1 MTSPSKAAAN
11 AANAQLSTGPR
22 TLEGKTISSQNA
34 IKHGLTARQVVVRE
48 DEIEKFNDLRDFLLA
63 EIDPQGALEIET
75 FNILL
80 HASWNIER
88 FCNLE
93 ADLMAD
99 GLDPLLDDSKA
110 KTLDRIHRYHR
121 DALRNYHRAM
131 NQLRTLQ
138 TNRAVRR
145 ASIDEEDAKKLPVL
159 CTIKQLPNRSRLQV
173 EEEAVVEAFERFQEA
188 HRDGII
194 SVLGIPVQNEP
205 TATPSGAA
213 FRPQGASAPQGQ
225 HG

>member
-22 TLEGKTISSQNA
+22 TEHGKAASSQNA

-48 DEIEKFNDLRDFLLA
+48 DEIERFNQLRDFLLA
-63 EIDPQGALEIET
+63 EINTQGALEIET

-88 FCNLE
+88 FCALE
-93 ADLMAD
+93 AGLMAD
-99 GLDPLLDDSKA
+99 GLDPLLDESKA

-138 TNRAVRR
+138 TNRAVRT
-145 ASIDEEDAKKLPVL
+145 ASLYEEDAKTVPVL
-159 CTIKQLPNRSRLQV
+159 CTIKQLPMRTAQEV
-173 EEEAVVEAFERFQEA
+173 EEEALLEA
-188 HRDGII
+188 
-194 SVLGIPVQNEP
+194 SVQNEP
-205 TATPSGAA
+205 TAPAHNRIEEDSSAA
-213 FRPQGASAPQGQ
+213 
-225 HG
+225 